1 MSSKDMQSK
10 FHRIESFFVSLRL
23 VVPLIDACLFL
34 GLVEVSLQTW
44 LVVCWTNAIK
54 KTTN

>member
-23 VVPLIDACLFL
+23 VVPLIDARLFL

-54 KTTN
+54 KTMN